1 MGIDVSPTKVV
12 TFNAQHEHRVVTD
25 PARSIPFAKAGAIEV
40 VSIFARKTT
49 RQDNDDGN
57 PLIYALKGKFG
68 YTIPAADFRKIY
80 RRAMIILPAA
90 LAARQVDMIVPLPSS
105 SGVAR
110 ILAERVNRLIPEAE
124 LCECLI
130 KATIGAVLP
139 NMPAA
144 NAVPGRLRGDYTSL
158 LRALQKSNPDTEIQM
173 KRIKLPLRWYVAPI
187 VAGMGAQAC
196 KGRAI
201 LLVDDIFGS
210 GSSLQSAGDALSVF
224 QPASVSGLTL
234 LGKLS

>member
-1 MGIDVSPTKVV
+1 MGIDVSKGKVV

-25 PARSIPFAKAGAIEV
+25 PARPIPSAKAGTVDV
-40 VSIFARKTT
+40 VSVFARKMT

-57 PLIYALKGKFG
+57 PLIYSLKGKFG
-68 YTIPAADFRKIY
+68 YTIPTWDFREIY

-90 LAARQVDMIVPLPSS
+90 LAGRQFDMIVPLPSS

-110 ILAERVNRLIPEAE
+110 ILATRVNRLIPDAE
-124 LCECLI
+124 LYECLD
-130 KATIGAVLP
+130 KATIAAVLP
-139 NMPAA
+139 NMPAP
-144 NAVPGRLRGDYTSL
+144 NAVPTRLRVEYTSL
-158 LRALQKSNPDTEIQM
+158 LRTLQRSNPHSEIQM
-173 KRIKLPLRWYVAPI
+173 KQIKLPLRRYVAPI
-187 VAGMGAQAC
+187 IAGAGAQAC
-196 KGRAI
+196 HGRSI

-224 QPASVSGLTL
+224 QPAAVSGLTL

>member
-1 MGIDVSPTKVV
+1 MGIDVSLAKVV

-25 PARSIPFAKAGAIEV
+25 PARPIPFTKAGAVEV
-40 VSIFARKTT
+40 VSVFARKTT

-68 YTIPAADFRKIY
+68 YTIPAGDFREIY
-80 RRAMIILPAA
+80 RRAMIILPTA
-90 LAARQVDMIVPLPSS
+90 LADRQINMIVPLPSS

-110 ILAERVNRLIPEAE
+110 TLAERVNRLMPKAE
-124 LCECLI
+124 LYECLD

-144 NAVPGRLRGDYTSL
+144 SAVPVRLRSDYTSL
-158 LRALQKSNPDTEIQM
+158 LRALQTSNPGTEIQM
-173 KRIKLPLRWYVAPI
+173 KQIKLPLRRYVAPI
-187 VAGMGAQAC
+187 VAGIGAEVC

-210 GSSLQSAGDALSVF
+210 GSSLQSAGEALSRF
-224 QPASVSGLTL
+224 KPAAVSGLTL
-234 LGKLS
+234 LGRLS